1 MTVTSSTRKTIVVRM
16 IILANSHRNVCFLK
30 PFNSFIVQIPYAFCN
45 DRSAEEGAGVD
56 QVVHSLDHYAG
67 APFGFIGAD
76 LLEERFSFAQ
86 CLFD

>member
-1 MTVTSSTRKTIVVRM
+1 MTVTSSTRNTIVVRM
-16 IILANSHRNVCFLK
+16 IILANSHRNVRFLK
-30 PFNSFIVQIPYAFCN
+30 PFNRFIVQIPDAFCN
-45 DRSAEEGAGVD
+45 DRSAEEGAGVG
-56 QVVHSLDHYAG
+56 QVVHSLDHSAG